1 MYKVITLLLLCCL
14 IVLSGCTSEKPNAA
28 DPVTQESAEATQA
41 EATENIEP
49 PASLTTPVEVENQ
62 EPADQTTTKEE
73 SVADS
78 KVVEHPIRPGKHN
91 FTLQWIGWEKPGLV
105 QVEFLSENKY
115 QIKGEQKGA
124 ENGDFAAIDGVLT
137 WEGNQVFQFD
147 GEITSRVSYVN
158 GGETC
163 VKKGPVH
170 FRATGTRKYWR
181 LQEKENCEGGN
192 VVDYFDIYF

>member
-1 MYKVITLLLLCCL
+1 MHNSIPTLLLFFCL
-14 IVLSGCTSEKPNAA
+14 MAMSNCTTDQPSSE
-28 DPVTQESAEATQA
+28 DT
-41 EATENIEP
+41 ATEEVSTSIEDTTPTDQVP
-49 PASLTTPVEVENQ
+49 PATLSTPTEAENQ
-62 EPADQTTTKEE
+62 TATKDEPATDTK
-73 SVADS
+73 AIN
-78 KVVEHPIRPGKHN
+78 HPINPGKHN
-91 FTLQWIGWEKPGLV
+91 FTLQWISWEKPGLV
-105 QVEFLSENKY
+105 QVDFLSENKY
-115 QIKGEQKGA
+115 KVKGEQKGA

-147 GEITSRVSYVN
+147 GEITSRVSFVN